1 MTDLSD
7 EIQEINLEGFQV
19 VSGDLFTNYTRTSN
33 PTVTLWHSSISFS
46 KASLTLLNGCERI
59 RVEIN
64 PNSTCLLI
72 VPVTIKD
79 KDNIHWVKGIKDP
92 VPRKMECKRFTS
104 HLYKTWSLDPE
115 FVYRTIGRVVTA
127 KNKVMIL
134 FDFNKAESWKQSS
147 KARSRKNE

>member
-64 PNSTCLLI
+64 PNSKCLLI

-104 HLYKTWSLDPE
+104 HLYWNANALHLTYIKHGVLILNL
-115 FVYRTIGRVVTA
+115 YIG
-127 KNKVMIL
+127 L
-134 FDFNKAESWKQSS
+134 SAEL
-147 KARSRKNE
+147 

>member
-33 PTVTLWHSSISFS
+33 PTVTLWHNSLSFS

-64 PNSTCLLI
+64 PNSKCLLI

-79 KDNIHWVKGIKDP
+79 KD
-92 VPRKMECKRFTS
+92 
-104 HLYKTWSLDPE
+104 LDPE

>member
-33 PTVTLWHSSISFS
+33 PTVTLWHNSLSFS

-64 PNSTCLLI
+64 PNSKCLLI

-104 HLYKTWSLDPE
+104 QKNNVIIFVTFVVGIASNNDELDLRR
-115 FVYRTIGRVVTA
+115 F
-127 KNKVMIL
+127 
-134 FDFNKAESWKQSS
+134 
-147 KARSRKNE
+147 KNEEKKNFIRLSISCSRCI

>member
-64 PNSTCLLI
+64 PNSKCLLI

-79 KDNIHWVKGIKDP
+79 KGHN
-92 VPRKMECKRFTS
+92 
-104 HLYKTWSLDPE
+104 
-115 FVYRTIGRVVTA
+115 
-127 KNKVMIL
+127 
-134 FDFNKAESWKQSS
+134 
-147 KARSRKNE
+147 